1 MDNIADSVFTETAAQ
16 EELVDNPSLLTVVLE
31 LTPKSW
37 AALASQAPLQEITK
51 ALVVFLN
58 AHLSLNNSNQ
68 VAFLVSLNMGARFL
82 HPAGGAPDIDD
93 HAAATFVNP
102 GMYRQFR
109 LVDEAVF
116 GALNR
121 ELLRLAA
128 APTNDGRSSLAGA
141 LLMALTY
148 TNRMQRVDQSI
159 NTTAALAISAAGQSG
174 GGGSGS
180 AAAPAMDAR
189 VLVVTANDTYDNNY
203 IGIMN
208 TIFAAQ
214 KMKVAIDVAKLGNN
228 SAPYLQQAAD
238 ATNGVYLHVAEPQGM
253 VQTLATA
260 FFVEPLLRL
269 LVILPTLANVDYKA
283 LCFLTGRAVDV
294 GYVCSVCLC
303 IMSMIPEGGTCPTC
317 QSKFDEKYV
326 ARLKRGPVLRKKRR
340 VEERA
345 DGERGGEKPREEKDD

>member
-1 MDNIADSVFTETAAQ
+1 MDNIADSVFTETAAPD
-16 EELVDNPSLLTVVLE
+16 EFVDNPSLLTVILE

-37 AALASQAPLQEITK
+37 ASLASQAPLQEITK

-58 AHLSLNNSNQ
+58 AHLSLNNTNQ

-82 HPAGGAPDIDD
+82 HPAQTASDSRPSY
-93 HAAATFVNP
+93 VNP

-116 GALNR
+116 DALNG
-121 ELLRLAA
+121 ELQRLAV
-128 APTNDGRSSLAGA
+128 APKDGRSSLAGA

-159 NTTAALAISAAGQSG
+159 STTAALAISAAGQNG
-174 GGGSGS
+174 GNSNS

-214 KMKVAIDVAKLGNN
+214 KMKVAIDVAKLGQN

-238 ATNGVYLHVAEPQGM
+238 ATNGVYLHVEQPQGM

-303 IMSMIPEGGTCPTC
+303 IMSIIPEGGVCPTC
-317 QSKFDEKYV
+317 KSTFDEKYV
-326 ARLKRGPVLRKKRR
+326 ARLRRGPVLRKKRR
-340 VEERA
+340 VDE
-345 DGERGGEKPREEKDD
+345 GEKKE

>member
-1 MDNIADSVFTETAAQ
+1 MDNIADSVFTETAVTD
-16 EELVDNPSLLTVVLE
+16 ELVDNPSLLTVILE

-68 VAFLVSLNMGARFL
+68 VAFLVSLHMGARFL
-82 HPAGGAPDIDD
+82 HPAAAAPGSDD
-93 HAAATFVNP
+93 HITSFVNA

-116 GALNR
+116 DALNR
-121 ELLRLAA
+121 ELQRLAA
-128 APTNDGRSSLAGA
+128 APTEGGRSTLAGA

-148 TNRMQRVDQSI
+148 TSRMQRVDQSI
-159 NTTAALAISAAGQSG
+159 TTTAALAVSAAGLSG
-174 GGGSGS
+174 GNGAS
-180 AAAPAMDAR
+180 AGVPAMDAR

-214 KMKVAIDVAKLGNN
+214 KMKVAIDVAKLGHR

-303 IMSMIPEGGTCPTC
+303 IMSIIPDKGTCPTC
-317 QSKFDEKYV
+317 QSTFDEKYV
-326 ARLKRGPVLRKKRR
+326 ARLRRGPVLRKKRR
-340 VEERA
+340 VEEKN
-345 DGERGGEKPREEKDD
+345 EGGETKEGEE